1 MKVKKKRQ
9 VVVFFCVMVLALVVS
24 GCGKT
29 EKKASTNEGLNY
41 GSTKDI
47 RDINP
52 HLYNGEMA
60 AQNMVFEGLTKNENG
75 QVKPALAES
84 WDISED
90 GKEYTF
96 HLREGVR
103 FSDGAAFNAEAVKQN
118 FDAILA
124 NKERHAWLDM
134 VNEIDTTQAVDQQTF
149 KLTLKHPYYPT
160 LIELGLTRP
169 FRFISPKSFEKGGTK
184 DGVSS
189 YAGTGPYRLAE
200 HKDDQQAVF
209 KANDTYWGEQ
219 PKIKEVDWRVIPD
232 SQSLLLALKKGE
244 IDLIYGSDGDQ
255 LNMDAFNALK
265 KDSNFHATSSEP
277 VASRAILLNSKREN
291 LQSLTVR
298 EAITHAINKDTIISG
313 ILNGAEDKADTLL
326 SKTAPYADIKLKHY
340 DYNVDQAKQ
349 LLEEAGWQIGTS
361 GIREKNGQPLTLTF
375 SYNAQNAQEGTI
387 AQAIQADLKEVGI
400 DVTILSEEKQ
410 NFLDRQKDG
419 DFDLQYS
426 LSWGTPYDPQS
437 YVSSWRIPAHG
448 DYQAQLGLAKKEWL
462 DQTITQVMIEPD
474 EQKRQ
479 ADYTEILTYINDQC
493 VYVPIS
499 YSKTKAIGTSKLK
512 NVQFNDS
519 QYEIPF
525 EKMYFDEA

>member
-1 MKVKKKRQ
+1 MKVKKKKRI
-9 VVVFFCVMVLALVVS
+9 VGFFCVMLVALLLS
-24 GCGKT
+24 GCGKG
-29 EKKASTNEGLNY
+29 EKKESAAETLNY

-47 RDINP
+47 REINP

-60 AQNMVFEGLTKNENG
+60 AQNMVFEGLTKNEKG
-75 QVKPALAES
+75 QVKPALAER
-84 WDISED
+84 WDITDD

-96 HLREGVR
+96 YLRKGVT
-103 FSDGAAFNAEAVKQN
+103 FSDGEAFNAEAVKQN

-134 VNEIDTTQAVDQQTF
+134 VNEIDTTEVVDEQTF
-149 KLTLKHPYYPT
+149 KLKLKHPYYPT

-169 FRFISPKSFEKGGTK
+169 FRFISPKSFENGGTK
-184 DGVSS
+184 EGVSS
-189 YAGTGPYRLAE
+189 YAGTGPYQLVE
-200 HKDDQQAVF
+200 HKDNQTALF
-209 KANDTYWGEQ
+209 KANESYWGEQ
-219 PKIKEVDWRVIPD
+219 PKIKEVNWRVIPD

-265 KDSNFHATSSEP
+265 KDADFKAVSSEP

-291 LQSLTVR
+291 LQSLKVR

-326 SKTAPYADIKLKHY
+326 SKTTPYADIDLKHY
-340 DYNVDQAKQ
+340 DYNLAQANQ
-349 LLEEAGWQIGTS
+349 LLEEEGWKVGSS
-361 GIREKNGQPLTLTF
+361 GIREKNSQPLTLTF

-400 DVTILSEEKQ
+400 DVTIVSEEKQ

-448 DYQAQLGLAKKEWL
+448 DYQAQLGLAEKSWL
-462 DQTITQVMIEPD
+462 DQLITQVMIEPD

-479 ADYTEILTYINDQC
+479 ADYTEILTYINNQC

-525 EKMYFDEA
+525 EKMYFDEE

>member
-1 MKVKKKRQ
+1 MNMWKKRN
-9 VVVFFCVMVLALVVS
+9 VVGFFCVVLLVIVFS
-24 GCGKT
+24 GCSKS
-29 EKKASTNEGLNY
+29 EKQASTSQVLNY

-96 HLREGVR
+96 HLRKNVT
-103 FSDGAAFNAEAVKQN
+103 FSDGEPFNAEAVKQN

-134 VNEIDTTQAVDQQTF
+134 VNEIDTTEAIDEQTF

-169 FRFISPKSFEKGGTK
+169 FRFISPKSFENDGTK

-189 YAGTGPYRLAE
+189 YAGTGPYQLAE
-200 HKDDQQAVF
+200 HKDNQTATF
-209 KANDTYWGEQ
+209 KANETYWGEQ

-255 LNMDAFNALK
+255 LNMDSFNALK
-265 KDSNFHATSSEP
+265 NDSAFSAVSSDP

-291 LQSLTVR
+291 LQSLKVR

-326 SKTAPYADIKLKHY
+326 AKTTPYADIDLKHY
-340 DYNVDQAKQ
+340 NYDVEQAKQ
-349 LLEEAGWQIGTS
+349 LLEEDGWKVGTS
-361 GIREKNGQPLTLTF
+361 GIREKNNQPLTLSF

-387 AQAIQADLKEVGI
+387 AQAVQADLKEVGI
-400 DVTILSEEKQ
+400 DLTIISEEKQ

-448 DYQAQLGLAKKEWL
+448 DYQAQLGLAKKAWL
-462 DQTITQVMIEPD
+462 DQLITEVMIEPD

-499 YSKTKAIGTSKLK
+499 YSKTKAIGTEKLK

-525 EKMYFDEA
+525 EKMYFEAK

>member
-1 MKVKKKRQ
+1 MNRKR
-9 VVVFFCVMVLALVVS
+9 VIVGFLSLLGILLVIS
-24 GCGKT
+24 SCGKK
-29 EKKASTNEGLNY
+29 ENQNSAAGKLNY

-52 HLYNGEMA
+52 HLYNGEMS
-60 AQNMVFEGLTKNENG
+60 AQNMVFEGLTKNEEG

-84 WDISED
+84 WQISED

-96 HLREGVR
+96 KLRKGVT
-103 FSDGAAFNAEAVKQN
+103 FSDGEPFNAEAVKQN

-124 NKERHAWLDM
+124 NKDRHAWLDM
-134 VNEIDTTQAVDQQTF
+134 VNEIDTTQAVDENTF

-169 FRFISPKSFEKGGTK
+169 FRFVSPKSFKDGGTK
-184 DGVSS
+184 DGLVS
-189 YAGTGPYRLAE
+189 YVGTGPYTLTE
-200 HKDDQQAVF
+200 HKDNQSAVF
-209 KANDTYWGEQ
+209 EMNKTYWGEK
-219 PKIKEVDWRVIPD
+219 PKITEVDWKVIPD
-232 SQSLLLALKKGE
+232 TQSLLLSLKKGD
-244 IDLIYGSDGDQ
+244 IDLIYGADGDQ
-255 LNMDAFNALK
+255 LNMDAFNSLR
-265 KDSNFHATSSEP
+265 KDNSFESVSSQP

-291 LQSLTVR
+291 LQSLEVR
-298 EAITHAINKDTIISG
+298 EAITRAINKDNIING
-313 ILNGAEDKADTLL
+313 VLNGAEDKAETLL
-326 SKTAPYADIKLKHY
+326 PKTAPYSDIELTHF
-340 DYNVDQAKQ
+340 DYNVEKAKT
-349 LLEEAGWQIGTS
+349 LLDKAGWKIGEG
-361 GIREKNGQPLTLTF
+361 GIRYKNGKPLKLTF

-387 AQAIQADLKEVGI
+387 AESIQADLKEIGI
-400 DVTILSEEKQ
+400 DMSIISEEKQ

-448 DYQAQLGLAKKEWL
+448 DYQAQTGLEKKAWL
-462 DQTITQVMIEPD
+462 DQLITEVMIEPD
-474 EQKRQ
+474 EAKRQ

-499 YSKTKAIGTSKLK
+499 YSKTKAIGTAQLK
-512 NVQFNDS
+512 NVTFNDS

-525 EKMYFDEA
+525 EKMYFEKE